1 MIFCI
6 LIYNSFSITNQKTNQ
21 NGLFYSFWTLQ
32 SWVKIPIF
40 SRNFSFLEFK
50 NRMIYV
56 GDIPCNSAFFASSFM
71 SIYEQVFAN
80 IRKKWKFFLTFL
92 GFSKKI
98 PSFWNFFHF
107 FYSKIEWYTWVIC
120 LAIQF
125 FFASSFMSICG
136 QVFAKIRKKWKN
148 FLTFLGIFLKLQ
160 KCRDKDKKVKLFRHS
175 RSIILK
181 KVIVGDKFFSFFY
194 LRPFMFTKL
203 LKVEK
208 KLKIFWGVTLKFHK
222 YKY

>member
-80 IRKKWKFFLTFL
+80 IKKKLKIFLTFL

-125 FFASSFMSICG
+125 FCFIVYVYLWASF
-136 QVFAKIRKKWKN
+136 RKNK
-148 FLTFLGIFLKLQ
+148 
-160 KCRDKDKKVKLFRHS
+160 KKVKKFSDFFRN
-175 RSIILK
+175 
-181 KVIVGDKFFSFFY
+181 FSKT
-194 LRPFMFTKL
+194 PKM
-203 LKVEK
+203 
-208 KLKIFWGVTLKFHK
+208 
-222 YKY
+222 